1 MKRYILS
8 VGLVLLILILSGCD
22 KSTDSPFTETGNINL
37 TDGEGNPSTGLEGG
51 ESAYWGFDQ
60 LLPITVYDFTLKNQS
75 DTEVAK
81 ATLTTDANGDIP
93 LTAIGYDLGLDFPGS
108 STGRSLGK
116 LLETE
121 TYTIE
126 VYNTDGKLVTN
137 QQFTVDYGAPVVFAA
152 DQDGFAQNSF
162 LRNAHSVWSKGKN
175 LTSGAVLD
183 IYVVDDIRNW
193 EFGMPLVDVS
203 GGVETVTVD
212 GNGEFH
218 TRVWPN
224 PSLVAPYDIIADF
237 DRDGQYS
244 AGDLVDGYYPVG
256 FMVQTYSSG
265 EDLQVQIACTYNY
278 DYIDI
283 FQTTDNVYAY
293 LNPRIQQFTHKWV
306 HKYVVAHQ
314 DVWTDGD
321 PLNDVTQV
329 PELDTPQYGC
339 TNEARVLIWPATLT
353 AGKYDIVMDVDRN
366 GVYDKGLDFLDN
378 IDSYGQPTAGFI
390 VGSGVVGPTVTITS
404 PESGIETTDEIVY
417 LAGTISDETIQFAKL
432 IVNGS
437 SQTIGVTSGTLDYTA
452 IVLQRGWNT
461 IRVEAFNADGGV
473 GFDEVTVNGD
483 FPTYGMKVTLT
494 WNLGPSCD
502 VDLWVQDPT
511 GEWCGFSNKNS
522 VIGGWLDLDDT
533 NGYGPENFR
542 LSQDAVDANPGA
554 YNILVHY
561 WSDDGEGPTVPTL
574 VIVLNEGQTNQV
586 IRTLVGPALSDDER
600 WNATTITMPNG
611 TFSEYV
617 PAGKLLINSD
627 KLSKDK

>member
-1 MKRYILS
+1 MSKYILS
-8 VGLVLLILILSGCD
+8 VSLVIFFFTLGSCD
-22 KSTDSPFTETGNINL
+22 KSTNSPFSETGNISL

-60 LLPITVYDFTLKNQS
+60 LLPTTVYDFTLKNES
-75 DTEVAK
+75 DVEVAK
-81 ATLTTDANGDIP
+81 ATLTTDANGEIP
-93 LTAIGYDLGLDFPGS
+93 LTAIGYDLGLDFPGN

-121 TYTIE
+121 TFTIE
-126 VYNTDGKLVTN
+126 VYNIDGKLVTA

-162 LRNAHSVWSKGKN
+162 LRNQHQVWAKGKN
-175 LTSGAVLD
+175 LTSGTQLD
-183 IYVVDDIRNW
+183 VWVVDDIRYW
-193 EFGMPLVDVS
+193 ELGTPLSDVS
-203 GGVETVTVD
+203 GVPETVTVD

-218 TRVWPN
+218 TIVWSI
-224 PSLVAPYDIIADF
+224 PSLVAPYDIVADF

-256 FMVQTYSSG
+256 FMIQTYSSG

-306 HKYVVAHQ
+306 HKYVVVHQ
-314 DVWTDGD
+314 DVWDDGD
-321 PLNDVTQV
+321 VLNDVTQV

-353 AGKYDIVMDVDRN
+353 SGKYDLVMDVDRN
-366 GVYDKGLDFLDN
+366 GYYDKGLDFLDN

-390 VGSGVVGPTVTITS
+390 VGSGVEGPTVDITS
-404 PESGIETTDEIVY
+404 PETGLETEDEVVY
-417 LAGTISDETIQFAKL
+417 LAGTVSDESIQFAKL
-432 IVNGS
+432 IVNGA

-473 GFDEVTVNGD
+473 GFDEVTVNGN

-494 WNLGPSCD
+494 WDLGPHND

-511 GEWCGFSNKNS
+511 GESCGYSNSTTN
-522 VIGGWLDLDDT
+522 IGGWLDVDDT
-533 NGYGPENFR
+533 EGYGPENFR
-542 LSQDAVDANPGA
+542 LTQEAVNANPGA
-554 YNILVHY
+554 YNVWVY
-561 WSDDGEGPTVPTL
+561 YYSDAGEGPTIPTL
-574 VIVLNEGQTNQV
+574 QIVLNEGQNNQV
-586 IRTLVGPALSDDER
+586 TRTLVGPALSNHEN
-600 WNATTITMPNG
+600 WYATTITMPGGN
-611 TFSEYV
+611 FSDYV
-617 PAGKLLINSD
+617 PAGKLLIDSD
-627 KLSKDK
+627 RPLKNK